1 MREGVRA
8 AVREADQGVG
18 WRRRCCWRRWRRC
31 CWRRWRRCCWRRW
44 RWCCWR
50 RRGRGEGVGRAA
62 CLRSELPLLRRL
74 LHRLDVGVLV
84 LGSDRRRLRVVARR
98 ARRLPTRLTGL
109 VEPAK
114 APGTGAWHSPRRGT
128 RGVGVGSRGGAP
140 ASRARV
146 DRLRTLAT
154 LVRVGGRVHEHAV
167 LWMLAIRERRLA
179 RWRSRL
185 VAAAH
190 MRSMRG
196 SAEREREARVGSRC
210 VCSPLRSGVR
220 AEHFGPCRHG
230 YPHGFGELRAKE
242 EAAAD
247 VKAEQ
252 KSHLPRCGVCVLF
265 GCGWFILK

>member
-1 MREGVRA
+1 MREGLRA
-8 AVREADQGVG
+8 AVRKAEQCVG

-190 MRSMRG
+190 TRSMRG
-196 SAEREREARVGSRC
+196 SAEREIERGTRGVALCVLTSSQRRPRRALWPMWPWLSARVR
-210 VCSPLRSGVR
+210 
-220 AEHFGPCRHG
+220 
-230 YPHGFGELRAKE
+230 
-242 EAAAD
+242 
-247 VKAEQ
+247 
-252 KSHLPRCGVCVLF
+252 
-265 GCGWFILK
+265 

>member
-1 MREGVRA
+1 MREGVRAVVREGVRA
-8 AVREADQGVG
+8 AVREGLRAAVRKAEQCVG
-18 WRRRCCWRRWRRC
+18 WRRRCCWRRRRRC
-31 CWRRWRRCCWRRW
+31 CWRQRA
-44 RWCCWR
+44 
-50 RRGRGEGVGRAA
+50 RGEGVGQAA
-62 CLRSELPLLRRL
+62 CLRSELPLLRRF

-210 VCSPLRSGVR
+210 VFSPLRSGVL
-220 AEHFGPCRHG
+220 AEHFGPCGHG
-230 YPHGFGELRAKE
+230 YPQHRGSVSCARSRRQQRTFHHA
-242 EAAAD
+242 
-247 VKAEQ
+247 
-252 KSHLPRCGVCVLF
+252 
-265 GCGWFILK
+265 IT